1 MVLLNEGAPFIW
13 EFDIDILFVRLLVS
27 DLDISRAF
35 VRCDTQ
41 LPMAFKAVHTANGS
55 FFLLS
60 YGRTLVP
67 VVHGSA
73 GLTT

>member
-41 LPMAFKAVHTANGS
+41 LPMAFKAVHTANSS
-55 FFLLS
+55 FFSFPMVVLLS
-60 YGRTLVP
+60 LSFTVP
-67 VVHGSA
+67 RA
-73 GLTT
+73 